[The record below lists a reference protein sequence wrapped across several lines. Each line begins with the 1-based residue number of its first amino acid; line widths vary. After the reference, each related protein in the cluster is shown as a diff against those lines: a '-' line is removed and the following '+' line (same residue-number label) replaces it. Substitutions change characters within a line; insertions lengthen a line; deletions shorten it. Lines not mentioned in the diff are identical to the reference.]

1 MYKGFSELTEVQDY
15 LHLDHNG
22 SLKLMKSN
30 NLFLALHNTHS
41 RNTVK
46 LFADTVMN
54 FPSFCKNVVFSKI
67 SASAA
72 SIGIPDAQKTILSKG
87 GSLFFFSE
95 VTDIIETL
103 QPHKVYLLVP
113 RKFGKEVIP
122 FERIYQE
129 SQNKKILVILGGSSP
144 GLTRKELDMG
154 ECIFLDE
161 ISSNLNPVSLASIFL
176 YGLSQINNDRT

>member
-1 MYKGFSELTEVQDY
+1 M
-15 LHLDHNG
+15 NN
-22 SLKLMKSN
+22 N
-30 NLFLALHNTHS
+30 NLFLALHNTYS

-54 FPSFCKNVVFSKI
+54 FQSLCKNVVYSKI
-67 SASAA
+67 SAAAA
-72 SIGIPDAQKTILSKG
+72 SIGIPDAQKTILNHG

-95 VTDIIETL
+95 VTDIIDTL

-122 FERIYQE
+122 FERIYHEVQKE
-129 SQNKKILVILGGSSP
+129 KILVILGGSSP

-161 ISSNLNPVSLASIFL
+161 VTSNLNPVALTSIFL
-176 YGLSQINNDRT
+176 YTLSKFGNEKK